1 MIKFKRIGNHDLPL
15 PSRAYGDSAAFDMS
29 SAETACIYPGE
40 TKMVSLGFAVDLGI
54 YAGLLLPRSGLG
66 SKGLV
71 LGNLVGL
78 IDPAYR
84 GELKAVLWNRNNDGP
99 PFTINYGDKVC
110 QFMIVHFVAPQV
122 QEVFELSDTERGHG
136 GFGSSGVQ

>member
-15 PSRAYGDSAAFDMS
+15 PSRAYEHAAAFDMCA
-29 SAETACIYPGE
+29 AETSCIFPGQ
-40 TKMVSLGFAVDLGI
+40 TKTVPLGFAVDLGI

-78 IDPAYR
+78 IDPDYR

-99 PFTINYGDKVC
+99 PFTISYGDKVC
-110 QFMIVHFVAPQV
+110 QFMIVNFVAPV
-122 QEVFELSDTERGHG
+122 VEEVFELDSTERGHG
-136 GFGSSGVQ
+136 GFGSST